1 MTEGSGEPIR
11 AHANRRRR
19 TAAPRSARLST
30 VTVLA
35 LPGILTLYFGFS
47 SGGYFVA
54 ATGAAAAGL
63 ALVLVVRLTLA
74 ATPFGG
80 VSKAGLLAASAL
92 AVYTIWTLA
101 SALWSG
107 APARALL
114 EFDRALLYLL
124 ALVVLGSVPV
134 SRRRLE
140 ASVRT
145 FAAAVTVVCLAGLLS
160 RVAPDLLSAPATA
173 VDERLSYPVSYW
185 NALGLLAAIGLLV
198 CLHLASGA
206 RQPRSVRALGAAAIP
221 PLAVTLLLTFSRGAI
236 AAGLV
241 ALVLYLVLGRPWGL
255 LGTALAVVPA
265 SVVALASAY
274 RADLLA
280 TAEPTT
286 VAAIAQGHD
295 LAAVVVFCSVGAGVL
310 RALLNGLDVR
320 LEQRGERARAPGRG
334 GRSLIVAGGVALAVA
349 GLAVAVALDVPDR
362 VGRQY
367 ERFLAGNSTPT
378 SDVRERLTSPANN
391 GRLGHWRVALEG
403 FSRAPLIGQG
413 AGTYQILWVGGRS
426 SDFDAVDAHSL
437 YLEVLAELGLVGLV
451 LLAVALLTLLG
462 RLATRARGRER
473 SLYAVLVASMLA
485 WAIHA
490 GVDWDWEMPV
500 VTAWLFGLG
509 GLGIAARRGETHA
522 PGPAPL
528 TRIAAAIGCLILAV
542 TPALA
547 ALSQERL
554 DKSVAA
560 FRRDDCTTSA
570 DAALDSIGFLSVR
583 PQPYEVLAYC
593 DVRAGRPRLA
603 IAAVEKAL
611 ARDPESWEYHYGMAL
626 VRAAAGLDPRPQAA
640 RALRLNPESPLTQ
653 DAVRRFATGDPAKCR
668 TRASGARLPFE
679 L

>member
-1 MTEGSGEPIR
+1 
-11 AHANRRRR
+11 
-19 TAAPRSARLST
+19 
-30 VTVLA
+30 
-35 LPGILTLYFGFS
+35 
-47 SGGYFVA
+47 
-54 ATGAAAAGL
+54 
-63 ALVLVVRLTLA
+63 
-74 ATPFGG
+74 
-80 VSKAGLLAASAL
+80 
-92 AVYTIWTLA
+92 
-101 SALWSG
+101 
-107 APARALL
+107 
-114 EFDRALLYLL
+114 
-124 ALVVLGSVPV
+124 
-134 SRRRLE
+134 
-140 ASVRT
+140 
-145 FAAAVTVVCLAGLLS
+145 
-160 RVAPDLLSAPATA
+160 
-173 VDERLSYPVSYW
+173 
-185 NALGLLAAIGLLV
+185 
-198 CLHLASGA
+198 
-206 RQPRSVRALGAAAIP
+206 
-221 PLAVTLLLTFSRGAI
+221 
-236 AAGLV
+236 
-241 ALVLYLVLGRPWGL
+241 
-255 LGTALAVVPA
+255 
-265 SVVALASAY
+265 
-274 RADLLA
+274 
-280 TAEPTT
+280 
-286 VAAIAQGHD
+286 
-295 LAAVVVFCSVGAGVL
+295 VVVFCSVGAGVL

-391 GRLGHWRVALEG
+391 GRLGLWRVALEG

-570 DAALDSIGFLSVR
+570 DAARLDRLSER
-583 PQPYEVLAYC
+583 PPATLRSTCLLRRSCRPSEACDRGGGEGAGPRSRKLGVPLRDGAGARRRGPRSAATGGEGASSQPREPPHSGR
-593 DVRAGRPRLA
+593 RAPLRHRRPRK
-603 IAAVEKAL
+603 V
-611 ARDPESWEYHYGMAL
+611 
-626 VRAAAGLDPRPQAA
+626 
-640 RALRLNPESPLTQ
+640 
-653 DAVRRFATGDPAKCR
+653 
-668 TRASGARLPFE
+668 
-679 L
+679 